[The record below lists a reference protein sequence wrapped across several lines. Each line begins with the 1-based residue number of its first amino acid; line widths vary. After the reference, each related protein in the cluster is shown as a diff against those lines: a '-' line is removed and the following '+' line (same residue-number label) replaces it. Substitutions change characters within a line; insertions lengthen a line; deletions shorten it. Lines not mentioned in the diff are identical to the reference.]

1 MDGCRCAAVLPPPSR
16 WRYIDTHADQNEAST
31 KQLNAVGHRS
41 HRLRVIE
48 VVIKPGPGE
57 HQNVPS

>member
-16 WRYIDTHADQNEAST
+16 WRYIDTHADQNEAIT
-31 KQLNAVGHRS
+31 KQLNAVG
-41 HRLRVIE
+41 VIE

-57 HQNVPS
+57 QQNVPS